1 VHCTHVGGDEAERLA
16 EERQPRVAR
25 RETCRAAPGRPRRE
39 KPPQQHRS
47 EKGGCKGTRGQE
59 QRRRRCPLASMGRGV
74 AARGAPCLVEI
85 AEKKPSCLLGDGRV
99 LRCVNGLGGGQG
111 WHAEQADGVR

>member
-1 VHCTHVGGDEAERLA
+1 VLPGGRRAEPRLDDRA
-16 EERQPRVAR
+16 AKSHPSSTAAR
-25 RETCRAAPGRPRRE
+25 REAAKAPAA
-39 KPPQQHRS
+39 RS
-47 EKGGCKGTRGQE
+47 SGGGGAR
-59 QRRRRCPLASMGRGV
+59 SRGV